1 MRDEDQSRDRRSFLQ
16 AAGLLAAAGVIDGI
30 FTAAQ
35 ARSVVLPFAN
45 GERPLVAYPQKR
57 PLIRQTTRPPQL
69 ETPFAVFKE
78 GVLTPNDAF
87 FVRYHLANIPLSID
101 TETYRLKVSGLVERP
116 LSLSL
121 AELRSLFNETEIIAV
136 NQCSGNSRGF
146 VEPRVGGGQ
155 LGNGAMGNA
164 KWRGVPLKA
173 LLDKAGV
180 KAEAVQITFKGLD
193 APLLPATPEFVK
205 ALDVEHARDGEVLLA
220 YAMND
225 ADLPLLNGYPLR
237 LVVPGYYGTYWVK
250 HLSEINVVDKEF
262 QGFFMGKGY
271 RIPDNECG
279 CVEPGTAAKATRPI
293 GRMVVRSFITSLEHG
308 AALRVGQSTKVHGI
322 AFDGGSGI
330 RAVDLSL
337 DNGKTWQGAK
347 LGRDY
352 GRYSFRPW
360 QFDLTIKAKGSHSLL
375 VRASANDG
383 QVQPIE
389 ATWNPSGYRRN
400 VIESLNVVAI

>member
-1 MRDEDQSRDRRSFLQ
+1 VQDEKQSRDRRSFLQ
-16 AAGLLAAAGVIDGI
+16 KASLLLAAGTVDGI
-30 FTAAQ
+30 FSSALAK
-35 ARSVVLPFAN
+35 SVVLPFAN

-69 ETPFAVFKE
+69 ETPFSVFKE

-87 FVRYHLANIPLSID
+87 FVRYHLANVPLSID
-101 TETYRLKVSGLVERP
+101 IESYRLNVSGLVDRP

-121 AELRSLFNETEIIAV
+121 TELRTQFKESEIVAV

-155 LGNGAMGNA
+155 LANGAMGNA
-164 KWRGVPLKA
+164 KWRGIPLK
-173 LLDKAGV
+173 LVLDRAGV
-180 KAEAVQITFKGLD
+180 KSGARQVTFNGLD
-193 APLLPATPEFVK
+193 APLLPTTPDFIK
-205 ALDVEHARDGEVLLA
+205 ALDIVHARDGEVLLA

-250 HLSEINVVDKEF
+250 HLSDIHVVDQEF

-271 RIPDNECG
+271 RIPDNDCG
-279 CVEPGTAAKATRPI
+279 CVVPGTTAKTTRPI
-293 GRMVVRSFITSLEHG
+293 GKMVVRSFITSLEPG
-308 AALRVGQSTKVHGI
+308 AALRVGQVTAVHGI

-337 DNGKTWQGAK
+337 DNGTTWQSAK

-360 QFDLTIKAKGSHSLL
+360 RFDLTLNTKGSHHLL

-383 QVQPIE
+383 QVQPME

-400 VIESLNVVAI
+400 VIESLPVVAI